1 MTDGVLT
8 VLAKMLAAK
17 AGNITVTNAKSLW
30 DRMRVRSRAMAGD
43 DLAAG
48 ASLNQLVRK
57 ELAKL
62 AKSPRLPAELRN
74 DAFRNWV
81 QSEGAAESFVE
92 VMLAKA
98 GGIQSLA
105 EQVCLELAR
114 TYEEST
120 GETRRL
126 AQGPINL
133 VVSDLYGQLTAT
145 PSAAQALRLALEI
158 RTSARVTALGTNVSL
173 RSPATERLLLRT
185 LSGHLLTVGRNSWRT
200 PEYLAP
206 LTLEQLD
213 EDDKKP
219 PQPTT
224 REELLATLKAGG
236 NLVLLGDGG
245 VGKTTFLLEL
255 ASECLDTNL
264 RTPLFV
270 DAAAWARAGGGVHDH
285 IAGTPAAQVLGIS
298 AADVVRTSQG
308 GQCVLLVNGW
318 NEIPAEQK
326 LNCREALL
334 HLTTV
339 APALAVVVATR
350 TAHDA
355 ASLSD
360 VKRIAV
366 RGLTWQGQSAV
377 VRSALPPST
386 AEPLIEYLARDTRL
400 RHAARSPLILHG
412 LIARA
417 RKEVVSTSVSVFD
430 LLASVVDSYEHEAR
444 RQLLLDE
451 SPIFGQHSRYLQE
464 LASRMNSARATNLR
478 KTEALSA
485 IGETAAQLA
494 HLVGSSLRPPDILDA
509 LKRNHLLQVQDDLV
523 RFAHQR
529 FQEYFAAQLL
539 LRTMSESSEPPPVL
553 VEAVNEHAWAE
564 SLTLVAGRMALAG
577 TADGRAMLVE
587 TAASCDV
594 SYACDLAGLSGFKE
608 SDDAATHQRLVSEV
622 NALACSDI
630 ERVRDLAVACKIA
643 SNLACFADD
652 LWALFESGDREVR
665 LRSHR
670 RNGVPISLNQ
680 LGGGALARISEWP
693 SEHRAEFVH
702 EVAGNPDNYDFIV
715 SAATS
720 DPYTTVRTA
729 AIAALFW
736 HYPASSAAV
745 NSWLGA
751 PVEVQTTPE
760 LVSYVENELKEGFFA
775 KEIRAALRAIG
786 EEDLSD
792 EARLRLALAFPADVG
807 PGDIEQVLTRLKATD
822 QRHEPESILAIAR
835 TYAPDRLLTL
845 THELAVSPRA
855 LPEWAGRMLLDEPPE
870 QKARVFER
878 AWSALQSGDVKR
890 LSAEFIGPLA
900 SLAQTRRCV
909 ESWMQYHHSCIDR
922 VDADHDYGRAVSDLI
937 HHAPGDDLLGV
948 VMELSSESTYDD
960 AVELVSLL
968 RRRLSR
974 DGGERPQIKP
984 WIPTHEQ
991 YNELFSRL
999 LARFAGSSS
1008 SEDRLFTYLACVASH
1023 IDPSRYGEVLIEAVR
1038 RHLDAWT
1045 AYHEALAHWSSKPS
1059 GRRPNNPSLGNYIV
1073 SAVARWGIGALPPL
1087 LELLEHPSSIELVPN
1102 IVARVAGLPWSKTAK
1117 EVMLRSVGTDIA
1129 DGSARRDA
1137 GRALKQPLA
1146 EYQETT
1152 DEAARKMARL
1162 VEIELDRQL
1171 SERRENPNWNA
1182 RQAAYRMGRLINVA
1196 ACIPSPAVVGSVTR
1210 ALGSGLLDLYGFSS
1224 ALRHLVRQGWT
1235 FSDEAVAG
1243 ALESLVE
1250 HEAKLTW
1257 VDDSTKHALAECV
1270 QLLFL
1275 VESPSMLRHP
1285 LSHYL
1290 REWRKRSHDNQVID
1304 GLGSI
1309 GNAAA
1314 WSALLTLGDELA
1326 SNGRLPSDYVYSVM
1340 AALKPEH
1347 LDEFVQR
1354 IAGGALTTWKVN
1366 TWSAEQIAPRVA
1378 DLVRSTPEQL
1388 PSLVRGCRQARSEAA
1403 DVLIREVLALSGDSE
1418 ALREEL
1424 VLEALDA
1431 GRADSIR
1438 VIERM
1443 FWLHVPLGEGFSE
1456 VHPKACNAFRRG
1468 LYIRAKSEGHVAI
1481 AARAALASLECSRR
1495 EGERPNDEPRHP
1507 DRLDGQAWT
1516 RVLASIPR
1524 TGRTIAVDTVV
1535 PS

>member
-1 MTDGVLT
+1 MTDGGGL
-8 VLAKMLAAK
+8 LLAAK
-17 AGNITVTNAKSLW
+17 LLATKAVTTTATYATSWL
-30 DRMRVRSRAMAGD
+30 RRGRARTRAMRGD
-43 DLAAG
+43 DLAG
-48 ASLNQLVRK
+48 EASLNQLVRK
-57 ELAKL
+57 VLAKL
-62 AKSPRLPAELRN
+62 VDSPRLPAEFRN
-74 DAFRNWV
+74 EAFRNWV
-81 QSEGAAESFVE
+81 LTEGASDCFVE
-92 VMLAKA
+92 VMVATA
-98 GGIQSLA
+98 GGISALA
-105 EQVCLELAR
+105 DLAREELAR
-114 TYEEST
+114 TYEEKT
-120 GETRRL
+120 GETRHRAL
-126 AQGPINL
+126 GPINL
-133 VVSDLYGQLTAT
+133 VVADLYGQLTAT
-145 PSAAQALRLALEI
+145 PSDREAFDVALALRN
-158 RTSARVTALGTNVSL
+158 SARVAALGGASV
-173 RSPATERLLLRT
+173 RPPATERLLYRM
-185 LSGHLLTVGRNSWRT
+185 LSGHLLLIGRKSWST
-200 PEYLAP
+200 PDFLAP
-206 LTLEQLD
+206 LTLELHKD
-213 EDDKKP
+213 GSGEE
-219 PQPTT
+219 PQQTT
-224 REELLATLKAGG
+224 RQELFATLKDGG
-236 NLVLLGDGG
+236 NLILHGDGG
-245 VGKTTFLLEL
+245 VGKTTLLLDL
-255 ASECLDTNL
+255 ASECLDANA
-264 RTPLFV
+264 RTPLFFDV
-270 DAAAWARAGGGVHDH
+270 ATWARVGGGVSDY
-285 IAGTPAAQVLGIS
+285 IANTPAAQVLGIS
-298 AADVVRTSQG
+298 AADVVRLAQG
-308 GQCVLLVNGW
+308 GQCVLMLNGW
-318 NEIPAEQK
+318 NEIPAERK
-326 LNCREALL
+326 ALCREALI

-339 APALAVVVATR
+339 APALVVVVATR
-350 TAHDA
+350 TAQDA
-355 ASLSD
+355 VSLSNA
-360 VKRIAV
+360 KRIGV

-377 VRSALPPST
+377 IRSALPSST
-386 AEPLIEYLARDTRL
+386 ADSLIEYLALDTRL
-400 RHAARSPLILHG
+400 RHAARSPLILNG

-417 RKEVVSTSVSVFD
+417 RKEVVSASVSVFD
-430 LLASVVDSYEHEAR
+430 LLASVVDSYEHEER
-444 RQLLLDE
+444 RESLLDE

-464 LASRMNSARATNLR
+464 IASRMNSSRATNLR

-509 LKRNHLLQVQDDLV
+509 LKRNHLLQVQGDFV

-539 LRTMSESSEPPPVL
+539 LRTMSESSEPSPVL
-553 VEAVNEHAWAE
+553 VEAVNEPAWAE

-608 SDDAATHQRLVSEV
+608 SDNAATHQRLVSEV
-622 NALACSDI
+622 NALTCSDI

-652 LWALFESGDREVR
+652 LWTLFESGDREVR

-670 RNGVPISLNQ
+670 LNGVPISLNQ
-680 LGGGALARISEWP
+680 LGGGALARICEWS

-720 DPYTTVRTA
+720 DPDTTVRTA

-775 KEIRAALRAIG
+775 KEIRAALREIAA
-786 EEDLSD
+786 EDLSD

-822 QRHEPESILAIAR
+822 ERHDPESILAIVR
-835 TYAPDRLLTL
+835 TYASDRLLAL
-845 THELAVSPRA
+845 VHELAVSPRP

-870 QKARVFER
+870 KKAQVFER

-900 SLAQTRRCV
+900 SLNQTRRCV
-909 ESWMQYHHSCIDR
+909 EAWMQYHHSCIAR
-922 VDADHDYGRAVSDLI
+922 IDADHDYGRAVSDLI
-937 HHAPGDDLLGV
+937 HHAPGDDLLRV

-960 AVELVSLL
+960 AVELVTLL
-968 RRRLSR
+968 LRRLSR
-974 DGGERPQIKP
+974 EDGERLQRTP
-984 WIPTHEQ
+984 WTPTPEQ
-991 YNELFSRL
+991 YDELSSKLF
-999 LARFAGSSS
+999 ARFANTGP
-1008 SEDRLFTYLACVASH
+1008 SEDRLFTYLACIASQV
-1023 IDPSRYGEVLIEAVR
+1023 DPSRYAEALVEAVR
-1038 RHLDAWT
+1038 RHLDAWA
-1045 AYHEALAHWSSKPS
+1045 AYHQELANWVSKRS
-1059 GRRPNNPSLGNYIV
+1059 GRQPSNPSLGNHLA
-1073 SAVARWGIGALPPL
+1073 SAVARWGMGALPRL
-1087 LELLEHPSSIELVPN
+1087 LELMEHPGSIELVPQ
-1102 IVARVAGLPWSKTAK
+1102 IVARIACLPWSKTAK
-1117 EVMLRSVGTDIA
+1117 EVMLRGVGTDVA
-1129 DGSARRDA
+1129 HGRARRDA

-1162 VEIELDRQL
+1162 VEIEVDRQL
-1171 SERRENPNWNA
+1171 SERRENPDWNV
-1182 RQAAYRMGRLINVA
+1182 RQAAYRIGRLVNVA
-1196 ACIPSPAVVGSVTR
+1196 ACIPSPYVVGSVTR
-1210 ALGSGLLDLYGFSS
+1210 ALGNGLLDLYGFSS

-1235 FSDEAVAG
+1235 FSDEALAG

-1250 HEAKLTW
+1250 RESKPTW

-1290 REWRKRSHDNQVID
+1290 REWRKRSYDNQVID
-1304 GLGSI
+1304 GLGAI

-1326 SNGRLPSDYVYSVM
+1326 SNGRLPSDYVYAVM

-1347 LDEFVQR
+1347 LDEFAQR
-1354 IAGGALTTWKVN
+1354 IAGGVLTTWKVN
-1366 TWSAEQIAPRVA
+1366 TWTAEQIAPKVA

-1388 PSLVRGCRQARSEAA
+1388 PSLVRSCRQAMSEAA

-1456 VHPKACNAFRRG
+1456 VHPKACNAFRRS

-1481 AARAALASLECSRR
+1481 AAREAIASLECSRR
-1495 EGERPNDEPRHP
+1495 EGERPDDEPRHP

-1516 RVLASIPR
+1516 RVLASVPR
-1524 TGRTIAVDTVV
+1524 TGQTTAVDTVV
-1535 PS
+1535 PT